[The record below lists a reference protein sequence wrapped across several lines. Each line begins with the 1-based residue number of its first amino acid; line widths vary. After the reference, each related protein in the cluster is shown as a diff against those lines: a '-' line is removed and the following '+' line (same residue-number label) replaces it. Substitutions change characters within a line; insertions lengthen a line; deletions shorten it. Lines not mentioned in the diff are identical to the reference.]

1 MVGALWTGISGLQS
15 HQKALDNE
23 SSNIAN
29 VNTVGYKSSRIS
41 FSDQMYQD
49 KIGKGSKVLAA
60 EKMFTQGNLKNT
72 GVSYDMALSGDG
84 FFTVKNTSTNGS
96 SELLYTR
103 AGNFKM
109 GENGTLQDAAGN
121 EIQGWAMSTITD
133 SDIQTTNPEQKVF
146 NKYYS
151 KLGGT
156 KIVQLATSIE
166 TITAKMTDYTK
177 TVKSDN
183 AVFTGFR
190 NKTDAAKMA
199 DIQALATEYSAR
211 LDAYAADPDA
221 KSSPSIAQVSAINF
235 PDGTNSQLKQAGDQ
249 IYVVINGN
257 KISQEFIS
265 VTAGNQTDGATAMDQ
280 TNLDLNG
287 DTVVGDIADENL
299 LASRIATFKALADKI
314 SETIPGFEASVV
326 AEADGDN
333 TLEADDT
340 FTEWTKNINDAANN
354 SVAADRDGKSAFGI
368 IQIKS
373 LIPGQEFTI
382 GDVAEVAGG
391 ATRLGES
398 LTMVKHQLGTGFAA
412 VSDASKALKLAVA
425 GSQRS
430 VLNGFTNGVI
440 AAGAADQ
447 IKLTIY
453 DPSLGKSTT
462 VPQDATAANVGVDG
476 FEVAVGNS
484 IDTVVANWNANSEL
498 AKYTKAENINNELV
512 ITTKDDYVGYDYNL
526 IFKQTKM
533 SVDEDKSGYDGG
545 GAEYLEIKTT
555 VNQAGSKG
563 SLQLQ
568 LDKLNISDSAFGEF
582 EVDSSGVISMKQD
595 GARYAIGQVAVA
607 LFSDKRG
614 LDPQGDNLLA
624 ATAESG
630 DPIYNLNNEKT
641 AKVEGSQLELST
653 ADLSESL
660 VNLMVFQRAFEANA
674 KSITTSD
681 QILNTLINLKRS

>member
-29 VNTVGYKSSRIS
+29 VNTVGYKASRIS

-49 KIGKGSKVLAA
+49 KIGKGSKVYAA

-72 GVSYDMALSGDG
+72 GVNYDMALSGDG

-96 SELLYTR
+96 AEILYTR

-121 EIQGWAMSTITD
+121 EIQGWAMSKITD
-133 SDIQTTNPEQKVF
+133 SDIKTTNPEQKVF
-146 NKYYS
+146 TKYYS

-156 KIVQLATSIE
+156 KIVQLSTSIE

-183 AVFTGFR
+183 DIFSGFR
-190 NKTDAAKMA
+190 KKTDASKMA
-199 DIQALATEYSAR
+199 DIQALSIEYSAR
-211 LDAYAADPDA
+211 LDAYASDPDV

-235 PDGTNSQLKQAGDQ
+235 PDGLDSKLKQAGDQ
-249 IYVVINGN
+249 IYVIINGN

-265 VTAGNQTDGATAMDQ
+265 VTAGKQTDGTTDKDQ
-280 TNLDLNG
+280 TALDLDG
-287 DTVVGDIADENL
+287 DGTAGAVGDENL
-299 LASRIATFKALADKI
+299 LASRIATYRALADKI
-314 SETIPGFEASVV
+314 SETLPGFEANLVV
-326 AEADGDN
+326 EADDDN
-333 TLEADDT
+333 TLEASDT
-340 FTEWTKNINDAANN
+340 FTEWTKNLNDVNN
-354 SVAADRDGKSAFGI
+354 DSGVADQDAKSAFGI

-373 LIPGQEFTI
+373 LIPGKEFKI

-391 ATRLGES
+391 TTRLGES
-398 LTMVKHQLGTGFAA
+398 LTMVKSQMGTGYSA
-412 VSDASKALKLAVA
+412 VSDASKALKIAVA
-425 GSQRS
+425 GAQRS
-430 VLNGFTNGVI
+430 VLNGFTNGKLDNDENV
-440 AAGAADQ
+440 
-447 IKLTIY
+447 KLTIY
-453 DPSLGKSTT
+453 DPDLNKSVT
-462 VPQDATAANVGVDG
+462 VPATGLDL
-476 FEVAVGNS
+476 S
-484 IDTVVANWNANSEL
+484 KDDTVDQDVNKWNTNTDL
-498 AKYTKAENINNELV
+498 AKYTTAYNINNEMV
-512 ITTKDDYVGYDYNL
+512 IVTKDDYVGFDYNL
-526 IFKQTKM
+526 IFKYNTM
-533 SVDEDKSGYDGG
+533 SVDEDRSGSDGA

-582 EVDSSGVISMKQD
+582 KVDSSGVISMKQD
-595 GARYAIGQVAVA
+595 GARYAIGQVAIA

-614 LDPQGDNLLA
+614 LDPKGDNLLA
-624 ATAESG
+624 STAESG
-630 DPIYNLNNEKT
+630 EPIYNLNNEKT

>member
-29 VNTVGYKSSRIS
+29 VNTVGYKASRIS

-49 KIGKGSKVLAA
+49 KIGKGSKVYAA

-96 SELLYTR
+96 AEVLYTR

-109 GENGTLQDAAGN
+109 GENGTLQDASGN
-121 EIQGWAMSTITD
+121 EIQGWGMSKITD
-133 SDIQTTNPEQKVF
+133 SDIKTTNPEQKVF
-146 NKYYS
+146 SKHYS

-156 KIVQLATSIE
+156 KIVQLSTSIE

-183 AVFTGFR
+183 AVFGGFR
-190 NKTDAAKMA
+190 KKTDASKMA
-199 DIQALATEYSAR
+199 DIQALSIEYSAR

-221 KSSPSIAQVSAINF
+221 KSSPSISQVSAINF
-235 PDGTNSQLKQAGDQ
+235 PDRLDSKLKQAGDQ

-265 VTAGNQTDGATAMDQ
+265 VTAGKQTDGTTDKDQ
-280 TNLDLNG
+280 TDVDFNG
-287 DTVVGDIADENL
+287 DGTSDNEDENI
-299 LASRIATFKALADKI
+299 LASRIATYKALADKI
-314 SETIPGFEASVV
+314 SETLPGFEANLVF
-326 AEADGDN
+326 EADNDN
-333 TLEADDT
+333 TLETTDVL
-340 FTEWTKNINDAANN
+340 TEWTKNINDVNNN
-354 SVAADRDGKSAFGI
+354 SVAGDKDKKSAFGI

-373 LIPGQEFTI
+373 LIPGKEFKL

-391 ATRLGES
+391 TTRLGES
-398 LTMVKHQLGTGFAA
+398 LTMVKAQMGTGYSA
-412 VSDASKALKLAVA
+412 VNDVGKSLKIAVA
-425 GSQRS
+425 GAQRS
-430 VLNGFTNGVI
+430 VLNGFTNGKLTNNENVR
-440 AAGAADQ
+440 
-447 IKLTIY
+447 LTIY
-453 DPSLGKSTT
+453 DPDLDKSVT
-462 VPQDATAANVGVDG
+462 VPTNGLNLSQN
-476 FEVAVGNS
+476 
-484 IDTVVANWNANSEL
+484 DTVDDVVASWNGNTDL
-498 AKYTKAENINNELV
+498 VKYTTAYNINNELV
-512 ITTKDDYVGYDYNL
+512 IATKDDYVGFDYNL
-526 IFKQTKM
+526 IFANNVM
-533 SVDEDKSGYDGG
+533 SVDEDRSGHDGA

-555 VNQAGSKG
+555 VNQAGSMG

-568 LDKLNISDSAFGEF
+568 LDKLAISDSAFGEF

-614 LDPQGDNLLA
+614 LDPKGDNLLA